1 MALPRAVI
9 RVLAF
14 VAALGGVALLYQL
27 AFTPTAEGVWDAS
40 SWADRRASKTAYDF
54 GKEDNPN
61 GVVWDAN
68 NPSPNQVADRNSGG
82 GSGWNIFGGG
92 KKAGVKP
99 PGQREPNMTPRPLPR
114 VNTTRPRTNF
124 GTSRIVI
131 PNTNPEQYEEGPLP
145 DLDQAFKHLEPM
157 LRAVKEKHMSIP
169 REHELWE
176 PIFPPFLT
184 DDLQERFWHLREE
197 WDEETQTWK
206 HTGDRRYMLVTI
218 CRQVAGE
225 SYLSQLDTG
234 HPSESGWLMV
244 WSGMLA
250 DWFATWTVL
259 ADFLGPET
267 LHFSLL
273 EGDSADGR

>member
-68 NPSPNQVADRNSGG
+68 NPSPNQVADRDGS
-82 GSGWNIFGGG
+82 GSGWSIFGGG
-92 KKAGVKP
+92 KKSVEKSKQKQKP
-99 PGQREPNMTPRPLPR
+99 PGQREPYTPRPLPR
-114 VNTTRPRTNF
+114 VNTTRARENF

-131 PNTNPEQYEEGPLP
+131 PNTNPEEYEEGPLP
-145 DLDQAFKHLEPM
+145 DLDQARKHLEPM
-157 LRAVKEKHMSIP
+157 LRAVKERHMSIP

-176 PIFPPFLT
+176 PLFPPFLT

-197 WDEETQTWK
+197 WDEETKTWK
-206 HTGDRRYMLVTI
+206 HSGERRYMLVTI

-225 SYLSQLDTG
+225 SFHDELDRG
-234 HPSESGWLMV
+234 HISDGEGRVLMV
-244 WSGMLA
+244 
-250 DWFATWTVL
+250 
-259 ADFLGPET
+259 
-267 LHFSLL
+267 
-273 EGDSADGR
+273 

>member
-14 VAALGGVALLYQL
+14 LVALGFVALLYQL

-40 SWADRRASKTAYDF
+40 SWADRRASKSIYDF

-68 NPSPNQVADRNSGG
+68 NPSPNQVADRQPGSKWNLFGG
-82 GSGWNIFGGG
+82 GGGGG
-92 KKAGVKP
+92 KKAGVNP
-99 PGQREPNMTPRPLPR
+99 PEHREPSTPRPLPR
-114 VNTTRPRTNF
+114 VNTTRPRINF
-124 GTSRIVI
+124 GTSRTVI
-131 PNTNPEQYEEGPLP
+131 PNTKPEGYKEDSLP

-157 LRAVKEKHMSIP
+157 LRAVKQKHMSIP

-176 PIFPPFLT
+176 PLFPPFLT

-197 WDEETQTWK
+197 WDEDTKSWK
-206 HTGDRRYMLVTI
+206 HTGERRYMLVTI

-225 SYLSQLDTG
+225 FPKSS
-234 HPSESGWLMV
+234 
-244 WSGMLA
+244 
-250 DWFATWTVL
+250 
-259 ADFLGPET
+259 
-267 LHFSLL
+267 
-273 EGDSADGR
+273 

>member
-14 VAALGGVALLYQL
+14 IAALGGVALLYQL

-40 SWADRRASKTAYDF
+40 SWADRRASKSLYDF

-68 NPSPNQVADRNSGG
+68 NPAPHQVADRTSGTGWSLFGG
-82 GSGWNIFGGG
+82 GS
-92 KKAGVKP
+92 KAGSKP
-99 PGQREPNMTPRPLPR
+99 PGPGQREPNTPRPLPR

-124 GTSRIVI
+124 GTSRVVI
-131 PNTNPEQYEEGPLP
+131 PNTNPEEYEEASLP

-157 LRAVKEKHMSIP
+157 LRAVKERHMSIP

-176 PIFPPFLT
+176 PLFPPFLT

-206 HTGDRRYMLVTI
+206 HTGERRYMLVTI

-225 SYLSQLDTG
+225 FILVHLI
-234 HPSESGWLMV
+234 PP
-244 WSGMLA
+244 
-250 DWFATWTVL
+250 FRATWLTGWIRDAGGLVCDMDSIGRL
-259 ADFLGPET
+259 SWSRDTT
-267 LHFSLL
+267 LF
-273 EGDSADGR
+273 APRR